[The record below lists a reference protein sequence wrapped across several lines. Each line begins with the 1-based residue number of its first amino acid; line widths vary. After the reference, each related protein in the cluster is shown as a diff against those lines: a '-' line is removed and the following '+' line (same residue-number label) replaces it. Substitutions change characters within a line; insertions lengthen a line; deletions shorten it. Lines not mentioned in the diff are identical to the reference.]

1 MKKQLI
7 IASTLLATFALA
19 GCQKETPEVAKQ
31 AEPAAKATQSQPAS
45 PHMAQ
50 GQMGQQAMAN
60 SLTGTVLETIDASGY
75 VYVHLDTGKE
85 KVWAAGPPTPIKKGD
100 SLTISTNMPMQNF
113 HSKALNRDFPVL
125 YFVDHF

>member
-1 MKKQLI
+1 MKKQFI
-7 IASTLLATFALA
+7 IASTLLASFALA
-19 GCQKETPEVAKQ
+19 GCQQETPEVASQ
-31 AEPAAKATQSQPAS
+31 TQPAPAATPAQPAS

-50 GQMGQQAMAN
+50 GQMGQQAMGN
-60 SLTGTVLETIDASGY
+60 SLTGTVMETIDASGY

-85 KVWAAGPPTPIKKGD
+85 KVWAAGPPAPIKKGD
-100 SLTISTNMPMQNF
+100 KLTIATSMPMQNF